1 MRATP
6 SRRVA
11 GLYLR
16 GHRPR
21 YARPSRSYCHST
33 QPKHTKNEPKSKLL
47 LVFLAFVR
55 IFLYLCAVLYIFSF
69 VMTKKILF
77 PSVLAII
84 AIVMTSCFLNPEP
97 EVVFEEANL
106 LGLWQEE
113 GTEAFVRF
121 TTEADDSGE
130 YKYGRQWDEGED
142 VGESDL
148 QPYGNGWFKY
158 KLVKNNLT
166 EIHLMDNGGADIPK
180 VYIVQKLTEYELK
193 YKDDFGKT
201 HHYYKCEVICK

>member
-1 MRATP
+1 M
-6 SRRVA
+6 
-11 GLYLR
+11 
-16 GHRPR
+16 
-21 YARPSRSYCHST
+21 
-33 QPKHTKNEPKSKLL
+33 
-47 LVFLAFVR
+47 R

-106 LGLWQEE
+106 LGLWGRDKIAGQDSVPVK
-113 GTEAFVRF
+113 FVRF
-121 TTEADDSGE
+121 TGEIDESGE
-130 YKYGRQWDEGED
+130 YKYGRQWDESED

-166 EIHLMDNGGADIPK
+166 EIHLMDNGGAEIPK
-180 VYIVQKLTEYELK
+180 VYVVVKLTDTELQ
-193 YKDDFGKT
+193 YKNELGTVTKFEKIVE
-201 HHYYKCEVICK
+201 K